1 MSKQTGI
8 AVVGV
13 GRWGVHLVRNFL
25 ENPQARV
32 VAVVDRNPE
41 RLAALKQQ
49 FDPDAGVVLAADWEQ
64 VRQMPAIEAVA
75 IATPASTHY
84 PLIAD
89 ALQQG
94 YHVLAEK
101 PLTLDPAESLE
112 LCRLAEQQHRQLIVD
127 HTYLFHPA
135 VERGKRVIQE
145 GHLGELRY
153 GYAARTHLGPVRPDV
168 DALWDLAIHDICIF
182 NSWLGEMPAQ
192 VQATGT
198 IWLQGDP
205 ERWSKEE
212 LFPQGLSD
220 LVWVTLTYPT
230 GLQAFIHLCWCNPDK
245 QRRLAIAG
253 SQGTLIFD
261 EMLAEGALT
270 LQRGH
275 LERSGDWF
283 IPAGQNREVF
293 SLEPAEP
300 LARVCQHFL
309 DCVHSNTPSP
319 VSSGL
324 TGVGLVRILSALTES
339 INRGGQ
345 PVKIG

>member
-1 MSKQTGI
+1 M
-8 AVVGV
+8 
-13 GRWGVHLVRNFL
+13 
-25 ENPQARV
+25 
-32 VAVVDRNPE
+32 
-41 RLAALKQQ
+41 
-49 FDPDAGVVLAADWEQ
+49 
-64 VRQMPAIEAVA
+64 
-75 IATPASTHY
+75 
-84 PLIAD
+84 
-89 ALQQG
+89 
-94 YHVLAEK
+94 AEK
-101 PLTLDPAESLE
+101 PLTLEPGESLE
-112 LCRLAEQQHRQLIVD
+112 LCRLAQKLHRQLVVD

-135 VERGKRVIQE
+135 VERGKRAIQE

-168 DALWDLAIHDICIF
+168 DVLWDLAIHDICIF
-182 NSWLGEMPAQ
+182 NSWLGETPAQ

-198 IWLQGDP
+198 IWRQSNREG
-205 ERWSKEE
+205 WSGGEH
-212 LFPQGLSD
+212 FPQGLSD
-220 LVWVTLTYPT
+220 LVWVTLTYPS

-253 SQGTLIFD
+253 SRGTLIFD
-261 EMLAEGALT
+261 EMLAEGALS

-275 LERSGDWF
+275 LSPAGDRF
-283 IPAGQNREVF
+283 IPAGQSREVL

-345 PVKIG
+345 PVKIA